1 MSEIIRV
8 DLGDG
13 FQARVQSTDYYAS
26 GTTRG
31 GGSASDPELSK
42 EVTKL
47 HDAVHATAHVAK
59 SIRADLAP
67 DRLELKVSLGLSG
80 EVGWFFAK
88 SAVDGVFELTLEWER
103 NVIGNSTP
111 RQSEQQ

>member
-1 MSEIIRV
+1 MSGIVRV

-13 FQARVQSTDYYAS
+13 VQARVQATDSYAS
-26 GTTRG
+26 TTTRG
-31 GGSASDPELSK
+31 GGNAREPNLSK
-42 EVTKL
+42 EITRL
-47 HDAVHATAHVAK
+47 QDAVHATARVANA
-59 SIRADLAP
+59 IRADLVP

-103 NVIGNSTP
+103 SAPGSSTP
-111 RQSEQQ
+111 RQPDQE